1 MSVVCP
7 TSTPATSVI
16 ALSVPGA
23 GEGDAER
30 GPAPGLCDEHL
41 HWRACHGRQRGQ
53 RREGDPPRGE
63 MSYRHG
69 GHRPL
74 RCQQENAMSALD
86 CCPALAVACA
96 PAVFAQSHT
105 LIVLSHRNHV
115 AYELIPGNR
124 KVRREHTAPDQ
135 PHEATV
141 SPDGRRIFVA
151 VPQGPTVEILEG
163 ESLKPVGRIE
173 SPEFKRTPVQTPNG
187 LNSNAAP
194 HGIAVTE
201 DGGKVYVG
209 LENADVPG
217 VVVIDAKA
225 GKVVRKIDLLLQGG
239 HYLAIQ
245 PGTGKLY
252 YPHRDDDRV
261 VVLDTKTDRVLKVV
275 PVKGGPV
282 GVAFRPNGEVWLHE
296 DGDGSVTVLDSKT
309 DAVVQVIP
317 TGGKGAGRIAVS
329 PDGRFAAS
337 THGGTQDVAI
347 IDNQPRGD
355 CHGPLGEARFLLF
368 CPTARNSTS

>member
-1 MSVVCP
+1 M
-7 TSTPATSVI
+7 
-16 ALSVPGA
+16 
-23 GEGDAER
+23 
-30 GPAPGLCDEHL
+30 
-41 HWRACHGRQRGQ
+41 RQI
-53 RREGDPPRGE
+53 
-63 MSYRHG
+63 
-69 GHRPL
+69 
-74 RCQQENAMSALD
+74 
-86 CCPALAVACA
+86 ALAVLGLGLTVTPIAG
-96 PAVFAQSHT
+96 QSHT
-105 LIVLSHRNHV
+105 LIVLSHRNHT
-115 AYELIPGNR
+115 AYELDPESGRILH
-124 KVRREHTAPDQ
+124 EYTAPDQ

-151 VPQGPTVEILEG
+151 VPQGPTVEILAG
-163 ESLKPVGRIE
+163 ESLERVGRIE
-173 SPEFKRTPVQTPNG
+173 SPEFRRTPVQTPNG

-194 HGIAVTE
+194 HGIAITE

-261 VVLDTKTDRVLKVV
+261 VVLDTKTDRVLKIV

-347 IDNQPRGD
+347 IDTTSRAVVATV
-355 CHGPLGEARFLLF
+355 PLGRGPGFPLF
-368 CPTARNSTS
+368 SPDSSKLYVMNSGSGDVAVIDMKSRTLTARHKVGTDPFGGAVKTR

>member
-1 MSVVCP
+1 MRQLVLTVLGLGLAI
-7 TSTPATSVI
+7 TP
-16 ALSVPGA
+16 L
-23 GEGDAER
+23 
-30 GPAPGLCDEHL
+30 
-41 HWRACHGRQRGQ
+41 
-53 RREGDPPRGE
+53 
-63 MSYRHG
+63 
-69 GHRPL
+69 
-74 RCQQENAMSALD
+74 
-86 CCPALAVACA
+86 VA
-96 PAVFAQSHT
+96 QTHT
-105 LIVLSHRNHV
+105 LIVLSHRNHT
-115 AYELIPGNR
+115 AYELDPESGRILHEF
-124 KVRREHTAPDQ
+124 KAPDQ

-173 SPEFKRTPVQTPNG
+173 SPEFKRTPVQTANG
-187 LNSNAAP
+187 MNSNAAP
-194 HGIAVTE
+194 HGIAITE
-201 DGGKVYVG
+201 DGSRVYVG

-225 GKVVRKIDLLLQGG
+225 GRVVKKIDLLLQGG

-261 VVLDTKTDRVLKVV
+261 VVLDTKTDRVVRIV

-296 DGDGSVTVLDSKT
+296 DGDGSVTVLDSRT
-309 DAVVQVIP
+309 DQVLQVIQ

-347 IDNQPRGD
+347 IDTTSRAVIATV
-355 CHGPLGEARFLLF
+355 PLGRGPGFPLF
-368 CPTARNSTS
+368 SPDSTKLYVMNSGSGDVAVIDMKTRALTARHKVGTDPFGGAVKTR